1 MGRNITMRAS
11 EVPEVEMPNLAEMRP
26 FTPNPEVL
34 RRFASDTTDI
44 GAVQEVMCNVY
55 AFVLAFAAYE
65 LSGVEATLVG
75 RKLRLELDQPTD
87 AAAELALDAAIDS
100 EFNNNLRRALT
111 VLVKEM
117 VEMMEKDAEK
127 TEGLSGVRDFVNVG
141 LARFGT
147 GTVERDWEGWGV
159 EICRGGDGRVGSIPR
174 RPSTGYRVRIGSTGT
189 DGEVRGVEPDG
200 SAQRLDSETATVGR
214 GRTRSREEG
223 DGQRHLL
230 HLHHPSHPGE
240 LEVSVPVPHP
250 RGFRR
255 GAHGSGAEH
264 PTGARGADV
273 GGEDRGVGSGQQRRR
288 GDPVGGILLRR
299 EGTQGDLRGDG
310 RQTSREEKSGGGG
323 KILRAKNIRGA
334 RKIPGA
340 MTTRETSNAFESIVP

>member
-1 MGRNITMRAS
+1 MLLLAGGLSTFELELMGATSPCARRGARGRDA
-11 EVPEVEMPNLAEMRP
+11 NLAEMRP

-127 TEGLSGVRDFVNVG
+127 TEGL
-141 LARFGT
+141 
-147 GTVERDWEGWGV
+147 
-159 EICRGGDGRVGSIPR
+159 
-174 RPSTGYRVRIGSTGT
+174 
-189 DGEVRGVEPDG
+189 
-200 SAQRLDSETATVGR
+200 
-214 GRTRSREEG
+214 
-223 DGQRHLL
+223 
-230 HLHHPSHPGE
+230 
-240 LEVSVPVPHP
+240 
-250 RGFRR
+250 GF
-255 GAHGSGAEH
+255 A
-264 PTGARGADV
+264 
-273 GGEDRGVGSGQQRRR
+273 
-288 GDPVGGILLRR
+288 I
-299 EGTQGDLRGDG
+299 
-310 RQTSREEKSGGGG
+310 
-323 KILRAKNIRGA
+323 
-334 RKIPGA
+334 
-340 MTTRETSNAFESIVP
+340 